1 MAAYP
6 DLLIWWS
13 GTITAGILF
22 LVLVSIVLYYTSRKN
37 REYEN
42 NLIDRV
48 IAVVKDFA
56 FVWVLMTLLSLYII
70 SIDGNNYILFAV
82 GNIVVELSIFLYLL
96 KRKKS

>member
-42 NLIDRV
+42 NLIGRV

-70 SIDGNNYILFAV
+70 SIDGNNYTLFAV
-82 GNIVVELSIFLYLL
+82 GNIIVELSIITYLV
-96 KRKKS
+96 KRKQ

>member
-6 DLLIWWS
+6 NLLIWWS

-42 NLIDRV
+42 NLIGRV